1 MARDLALALTLT
13 LTKAAN
19 LVARDLEDER
29 AVDLVTDFL
38 RQVGRLRWPGLGL
51 GLGLG
56 SPTS

>member
-38 RQVGRLRWPGLGL
+38 RQVGRPGQG
-51 GLGLG
+51 
-56 SPTS
+56 